1 MAVGGETGATTA
13 DPDSGIADRVQITA
27 GQVSPIVDPGEATA
41 AVDGAVTTCGSRRR
55 AICGRRIA
63 NRTAVKTGRLI
74 GNRIVASMP
83 EEKSEVSIVPIRLPV
98 NAAVKGAT
106 MPAPRRWI
114 DPTASSGWNVRND
127 RNGPSARKGRND
139 RSGLRELDGT
149 RSELVVDSG
158 AAAAPGDLPG
168 AVVLSD
174 WRDAGYGERVM
185 E

>member
-13 DPDSGIADRVQITA
+13 DPDPDSGIADRVQITA

-63 NRTAVKTGRLI
+63 NRTVV
-74 GNRIVASMP
+74 RIVASMP

>member
-1 MAVGGETGATTA
+1 
-13 DPDSGIADRVQITA
+13 
-27 GQVSPIVDPGEATA
+27 
-41 AVDGAVTTCGSRRR
+41 
-55 AICGRRIA
+55 
-63 NRTAVKTGRLI
+63 
-74 GNRIVASMP
+74 MP

>member
-1 MAVGGETGATTA
+1 
-13 DPDSGIADRVQITA
+13 
-27 GQVSPIVDPGEATA
+27 
-41 AVDGAVTTCGSRRR
+41 
-55 AICGRRIA
+55 
-63 NRTAVKTGRLI
+63 
-74 GNRIVASMP
+74 
-83 EEKSEVSIVPIRLPV
+83 
-98 NAAVKGAT
+98 

-127 RNGPSARKGRND
+127 RNGPSARKGRNDRNDRND